1 MRDLFVRYVD
11 GSSKLFTDVSS
22 YGEMDGTY
30 LIVRKNNSTTRI
42 PCESIKDVRLY
53 D

>member
-22 YGEMDGTY
+22 YGEIDGTY
-30 LIVRKNNSTTRI
+30 LIIKKDNATTRI